1 MDNDGDSHDNIKCL
15 ERVKK
20 LTLLASNSFHYLN
33 VSNQWNIPS
42 NYNNGMAKEKGP
54 CDNCGGKKYAPD
66 FTHPRDKANIKKVT
80 EKRAACRGGG
90 GSGCGR
96 GGRCQRDHKKWIKRN
111 DNKDG
116 GKNDYVNGVQKRGN
130 DWMRYCRHQ

>member
-80 EKRAACRGGG
+80 EKRADEQGKRKIKGRFVAD
-90 GSGCGR
+90 GSK
-96 GGRCQRDHKKWIKRN
+96 QRSYEGYEKS
-111 DNKDG
+111 DG
-116 GKNDYVNGVQKRGN
+116 SSPTA
-130 DWMRYCRHQ
+130 

>member
-66 FTHPRDKANIKKVT
+66 FPHPRDEANIKNDK
-80 EKRAACRGGG
+80 EERADCRGGG
-90 GSGCGR
+90 GYGSGSDGR
-96 GGRCQRDHKKWIKRN
+96 RQGGRNKWIN
-111 DNKDG
+111 DNKDRDI
-116 GKNDYVNGVQKRGN
+116 NDYGNDVQKRVN
-130 DWMRYCRHQ
+130 AWMCYCRCK